1 MMPTTASLHARW
13 TRRRTFSSLAING
26 TFCLWG
32 AIRVYGYLP
41 RGNVLTFFL
50 KDRRQEIWGD
60 AEVLFLPLPGNP
72 SGHPPEGWVGMGLE
86 RACPGLDPGVGVRGN
101 RQAHVGDIR
110 LSPGCVIIG
119 SIQKVSL
126 RGGHKADE
134 AISCHYG
141 IARLCRSNPGFQEI
155 APDY

>member
-1 MMPTTASLHARW
+1 M
-13 TRRRTFSSLAING
+13 
-26 TFCLWG
+26 
-32 AIRVYGYLP
+32 
-41 RGNVLTFFL
+41 TFFL